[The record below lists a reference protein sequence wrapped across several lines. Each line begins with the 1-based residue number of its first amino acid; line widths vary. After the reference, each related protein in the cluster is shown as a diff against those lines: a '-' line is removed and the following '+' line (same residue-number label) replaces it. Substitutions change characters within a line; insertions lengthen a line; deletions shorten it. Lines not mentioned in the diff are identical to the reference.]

1 MTRLII
7 ADARTT
13 TAPDFFRYVFG
24 KPLTTAEK
32 SEREAERR
40 RYFAELKE
48 QHQREMMELR
58 RRILAQFSTEEGRAG
73 MLASWAA
80 EGVDCTTLTEV
91 HGDPIPEDRR
101 AA

>member
-1 MTRLII
+1 
-7 ADARTT
+7 
-13 TAPDFFRYVFG
+13 
-24 KPLTTAEK
+24 
-32 SEREAERR
+32 
-40 RYFAELKE
+40 
-48 QHQREMMELR
+48 MMELR